1 MPRQIASLLL
11 QPEATLEASQ
21 ALKIPLQTLAGSSP
35 PHTHLRQSFLL
46 RENGESWSGLPGK
59 DF

>member
-21 ALKIPLQTLAGSSP
+21 ALKIPLQTLAGSPP
-35 PHTHLRQSFLL
+35 PHTPQAVLPFE
-46 RENGESWSGLPGK
+46 REW
-59 DF
+59 

>member
-35 PHTHLRQSFLL
+35 PTHLRQSFLL